1 MPTRTSCREKLGV
14 VQQVQT
20 AVKTKPQSSVLTLPC
35 YLPYMV
41 CCSKHW
47 ITKLK
52 SLFHKENWLVDMKRS
67 LRYHLY
73 NIKATM
79 AGESAGNIPRLND
92 RPIWFLCFFSSF
104 PSLLCSYLSI
114 FFLKKK
120 KSTSCAEFPSSPK
133 CALYNLIGP
142 FFGSDFFYISFTSIP
157 PLGLFHSIPVFFFS
171 FIPITISKNSMHK
184 F

>member
-1 MPTRTSCREKLGV
+1 
-14 VQQVQT
+14 
-20 AVKTKPQSSVLTLPC
+20 
-35 YLPYMV
+35 MV

-79 AGESAGNIPRLND
+79 AGESTGNIPRLND

-120 KSTSCAEFPSSPK
+120 KNQLHLLNFLPLQSVHYIILLVLSLVLTSFIYLFYFHSSTRPIPFYPSFFFFLSFQLLFPK
-133 CALYNLIGP
+133 IVC
-142 FFGSDFFYISFTSIP
+142 ISFKI
-157 PLGLFHSIPVFFFS
+157 
-171 FIPITISKNSMHK
+171 
-184 F
+184 